1 MIVCALGDG
10 PKSSAAAAYAAWLSE
25 CLGLPLRLHGAETA
39 DELIATVARED
50 AGMLVVAAGASR
62 SAELMPVISLVGL
75 ARTPVIVLP
84 EAATAAWE
92 DPHRARRTI
101 RPTAVCGTD
110 GSPLAAAA
118 TASAGELAARL
129 GGRLVIAHAVGEPL
143 VREPAS
149 SGARLDGLSGCL
161 RATERSELLERTL
174 GKLRECPAEVC
185 FKEIYG
191 EPVEVLDAVGA
202 AESAALI
209 AVGSRGVGMARLTH
223 AGSIAASLLL
233 RATRPVLVLPA
244 TVANIAA
251 SEPAQLES
259 TAAT

>member
-10 PKSSAAAAYAAWLSE
+10 QQSSAAAAYAAWLSE
-25 CLGLPLRLHGAETA
+25 CLGLPLRLHGAETP
-39 DELIATVARED
+39 DELIATVARD
-50 AGMLVVAAGASR
+50 DVGLLVAAAQGSR

-75 ARTPVIVLP
+75 AQSPVIVLP

-118 TASAGELAARL
+118 AAMAGELAARL
-129 GGRLVIAHAVGEPL
+129 GGRLVIAHAVSEPL
-143 VREPAS
+143 AREPAS
-149 SGARLDGLSGCL
+149 SGAPLDGLSGCL

-174 GKLRECPAEVC
+174 AKLRECPAEVC
-185 FKEIYG
+185 FTEIYG
-191 EPVEVLDAVGA
+191 EPVEVLDGVGA

-209 AVGSRGVGMARLTH
+209 AVGSRRVGMARLTL
-223 AGSIAASLLL
+223 AGSIAASLLR

-244 TVANIAA
+244 TVAGVAA
-251 SEPAQLES
+251 SEPDELES